1 MTGLLNV
8 LKAPGYTSHDVV
20 NRLRRLTG
28 IKRIGHAGTLDPQA
42 AGVLPVCI
50 GNATRMIQYLDHRQK
65 VYRVEM
71 KLGLTTDSQD
81 LTGRILST
89 SDMLPDHETVK
100 RMMAS
105 FEGIY
110 WQVPPMYSAIKKD
123 GRKLYELAREGT
135 EIERIPRKKKIYKIQ
150 WISMEH
156 DLIQFDVTCSEGTYV
171 RTLCHDAGLKLGCGA
186 AMSFL
191 LRLESCGQIIRDAF
205 TLDEL
210 EQMTDWQSAVTP
222 VDHAL
227 LHHPEVHIRE
237 PFIKKALNGIPVE
250 QFDLIETVAS
260 KTDPEKDEYLVRVYI
275 DRQFI
280 GMGSVR
286 NESGTLTIK
295 KRIVS

>member
-1 MTGLLNV
+1 
-8 LKAPGYTSHDVV
+8 
-20 NRLRRLTG
+20 LTG
-28 IKRIGHAGTLDPQA
+28 IRRIGHAGTLDPQA

-227 LHHPEVHIRE
+227 LHYPEVHIRE